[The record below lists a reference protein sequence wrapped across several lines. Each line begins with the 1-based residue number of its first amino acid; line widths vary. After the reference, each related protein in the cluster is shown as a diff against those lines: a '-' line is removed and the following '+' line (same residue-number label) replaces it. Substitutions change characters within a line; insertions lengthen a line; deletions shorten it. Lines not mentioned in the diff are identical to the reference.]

1 MGIASS
7 VFVKRAGLVAALLC
21 FPAALSLPRVTMA
34 ATQAPASP
42 PAAGTAASTEA
53 SHTAPT
59 VSVPAAS
66 GAATTTAAAPTAPA
80 KSAASAPA
88 ALTLPQQIAALP
100 KLDNA
105 GIDVSARSKEILDH
119 LNDVLRFYRGAAAQI
134 QKIGEPSDVLYSEQL
149 RQQSTQIAQLAF
161 QAAGNEA
168 ALLAKLSG
176 GAVAPSPNSGSDNAP
191 AGDEP
196 PAPTQAQRIAA
207 FRATTQAR
215 LADLTAQDAALDKQI
230 QTAKAKELPA
240 LRQKDEQIEGQLEL
254 QKAMLEALGKV
265 ASMAQAQTS
274 TGLAGDIQRLL
285 RAAPELSSAAAN
297 KPLAPPPI
305 ESLAA
310 ERDSGVSTQAVNL
323 FQLLAARTSIDDMTR
338 EVDALTK
345 QASSMR
351 EPVVN
356 LLKSTIAQGD
366 AAMQAAPDATASDAQ
381 TLAATRKRYDT
392 LATTFRVLSTAVI
405 PLSQEMVMLEQTR
418 SNLQSWRAAVNAEYS
433 TVLRSL
439 LLRVLTIALALLA
452 LFIAS
457 YVWKRLTVK
466 YISDLR
472 RRRQIMLIRRAV
484 LGFLGGLIVIFG
496 FVTQFSSLAT
506 FAGFITAG
514 IAVGLQTIL
523 LSVAAYFFIIGRY
536 GVRVGDRISVAGVT
550 GDVVEV
556 GLVRFYMMELTGT
569 GTELHPTGRVA
580 VFANSILFQSGT
592 PLYKQMPGTE
602 YAWHELTVRL
612 KPDTDYRP
620 ATEAVLHAVQT
631 TYDSYRALIEKQ
643 HHTVETWMDTALEA
657 PHIEPRLQLAE
668 NGLQYAV
675 LFPVEIKD
683 AATTDEK
690 IVHLLLDAMA
700 SNAAIKDAIAAP
712 PTVKAVIKG

>member
-1 MGIASS
+1 M
-7 VFVKRAGLVAALLC
+7 
-21 FPAALSLPRVTMA
+21 
-34 ATQAPASP
+34 QAPAAVSSP
-42 PAAGTAASTEA
+42 ASTTSA
-53 SHTAPT
+53 AATTVAAAPAVAAAVKTPVGATA
-59 VSVPAAS
+59 VAGS
-66 GAATTTAAAPTAPA
+66 ATTTAAATAAPA
-80 KSAASAPA
+80 RSAQAAPT
-88 ALTLPQQIAALP
+88 TLLQQISALP
-100 KLDNA
+100 PLDSA
-105 GIDVSARSKEILDH
+105 GTDVPKRSAEILAH
-119 LNDVLRFYRGAAAQI
+119 LNAVLRFYRGAQTPV

-149 RQQSTQIAQLAF
+149 RQQTTQIAQLAF
-161 QAAGNEA
+161 QSAGNVA
-168 ALLAKLSG
+168 ALLAKM
-176 GAVAPSPNSGSDNAP
+176 PSGSTPTTPAANADDS
-191 AGDEP
+191 DEP

-207 FRATTQAR
+207 VRATAQAR
-215 LADLTAQDAALDKQI
+215 LTDLAAQDAALDKQI

-240 LRQKDEQIEGQLEL
+240 LRQKDEQIEGQVEL

-285 RAAPELSSAAAN
+285 RAAPELATAN
-297 KPLAPPPI
+297 GKPVAPLPI
-305 ESLAA
+305 ESLSS
-310 ERDSGVSTQAVNL
+310 ERDSGVSTQAINL
-323 FQLLAARTSIDDMTR
+323 FQLLGSRKSIDDMTA
-338 EVDALTK
+338 EIDALTK
-345 QASSMR
+345 QATSMR

-356 LLKSTIAQGD
+356 LLKATIAQGD
-366 AAMQAAPDATASDAQ
+366 AAMQAAPDTKATDAQ
-381 TLAATRKRYDT
+381 TLTATRKHYDT
-392 LATTFRVLSTAVI
+392 LASTFRVLSTAAI
-405 PLSQEMVMLEQTR
+405 PITQEVVLLEQAR
-418 SNLQSWRAAVNAEYS
+418 SNLQSWRAAVDAEYS
-433 TVLRSL
+433 SVLRSL
-439 LLRVLTIALALLA
+439 LLRVLTIAVALLV
-452 LFIAS
+452 LVIAS
-457 YVWKRLTVK
+457 AVWKRLTVK

-472 RRRQIMLIRRAV
+472 RRRQIMLIRRTV
-484 LGFLGGLIVIFG
+484 LGFLGGLVVIFG

-580 VFANSILFQSGT
+580 VFANSILFQAGT

-602 YAWHELTVRL
+602 YAWHELTIRL

-620 ATEAVLHAVQT
+620 ATEAVLQAVQT
-631 TYDSYRALIEKQ
+631 TYDGYRASIERQ

-657 PHIEPRLQLAE
+657 PHIEPRLQLGE

-683 AATTDEK
+683 ASTTDEK
-690 IVHLLLDAMA
+690 IVHILLDAMA
-700 SNAAIKDAIAAP
+700 SNEAVKNAIAAP